1 MKIYALVIVCLLT
14 GARNMLAYEGLETQD
29 VVLAIERHSSRHCVP
44 AILFV
49 DNGTQLMA
57 LDKIIAILG
66 IVEDDLDSDEV
77 EQENRETI

>member
-1 MKIYALVIVCLLT
+1 
-14 GARNMLAYEGLETQD
+14 MLAFEGLETQD

-77 EQENRETI
+77 ERENRETV

>member
-1 MKIYALVIVCLLT
+1 
-14 GARNMLAYEGLETQD
+14 MLAFEGLETQD
-29 VVLAIERHSSRHCVP
+29 VVLAIERHSSCHCVP

-77 EQENRETI
+77 ERENRETV

>member
-1 MKIYALVIVCLLT
+1 
-14 GARNMLAYEGLETQD
+14 MLAFEGLETQD

-77 EQENRETI
+77 ERENRETVYAWSLLQCWSVVY